1 MSIQL
6 WCPSPPSTRSV
17 YCPSMSLI
25 AWCRRATFHRGLFVT
40 VLATALMM
48 PAVGVPTG
56 FVSADPA
63 GAVVGAPRENMSAI
77 AAGSGHTCVIVTAG
91 EVVCW
96 GDDTFGQLGNGATT
110 GLVDAPGS
118 PIVLPLGTHAIA
130 LTAGDDHTCA
140 LLSNGQVS
148 CWGDD
153 SFGQLGNGA
162 ATGNVDAPP
171 ASIIL
176 PGGVTVFA
184 TAIAAGGRHT
194 CALLS
199 SAQVSCWGD
208 DTAGQLGNGAA
219 TGVVDSPSPPIDFSG
234 GAPITVSAS
243 AIAAGEAHTCAIV
256 AGGQLTCWGSDA
268 SGQLGNGA
276 PVGNIA
282 APPAAVKL
290 PGLATAMAVSLG
302 QDHSCALLSTGRIS
316 CWGSDGSGQL
326 GNGSATGNVASPPG
340 TVALPGGL
348 TATAVVAGR
357 AHTCALVRTGSP
369 TCWGDDNAGQLGN
382 GAPGPQVAPP
392 SLLAFP
398 DGVAALALTTG
409 DDHVC
414 ALLSTHK
421 LTCWGSDATG
431 QLGNGSPTSN
441 VTVPASVVSTG
452 IGTANAI
459 ATGGSNSCA
468 MLSAGAVSCWGD
480 NGFGKLGQGV
490 AFGGN
495 LHSPPEPV
503 ALPGGATAVALAAGQ
518 QHNCALLANGEVTCW
533 GVGFNGTLGTGNTA
547 NLASPP
553 PPVILPGGLTAAA
566 VTAGYQHTCA
576 LLVDGEVTCWGQD
589 DRGQVGNGPS
599 TGVVLS
605 PSATLALP
613 GASKATAIDAGTSHT
628 CALLTT
634 GGVTCWG
641 NDDYGQLG
649 NGSGTGNVDSPPA
662 PVALPGGETATAIAA
677 GFYTTCA
684 LLTSG
689 AISCWGRDY
698 YGLLGNGAPTQDMV
712 SPPTPILLPGGATAT
727 AIATRNRH
735 MCALLST
742 GALSCWGSDEY
753 GQLGNGATTG
763 DKDSPAPPLSLPG
776 GETAVAIATGY
787 YHTCAILASSLVTCW
802 GEDRSGELGNGAI
815 TGNVVS
821 PPTPIA
827 LPTEPL
833 IVEPQPA
840 GFVPWIV
847 VPPSDT
853 PGAAGPA
860 GVPVED
866 PVNTA
871 SGNLVDTHTDLGGE
885 AFGLDLVR
893 SYNTFDPIT
902 SVLGDRWRVGIGGML
917 AEENGNVRYTLA
929 DGSPFVFTPDAD
941 NGWVTPTGLTAVL
954 STDPAS
960 PSGGGGLPMLRMT
973 YPDGMIE
980 RFDTT
985 GRLIEQVAWDGR
997 TATSSFDGVG
1007 RLDTVTAST
1016 GQVLSFTYDGTG
1028 RLVSAQLSTGR
1039 QVLYGYDTNA
1049 RLSSVTGEFGDVTS
1063 MTYTMNGWLKS
1074 RTGPDGVVEML
1085 NTFDTDGRVATQTS
1099 ASGGVTSFTYD
1110 AAEGATYVHDSVTDT
1125 SVRYQHDPTGR
1136 VVAITDAFGNA
1147 AERAYDVAS
1156 NLVAGVDRN
1165 GQLATATYD
1174 ANNNLTSI
1182 TEPGVGVTSYV
1193 YDGLDRIVSVTDPTN
1208 ATTTYGYQ
1216 LVERIP
1222 STVTNTLNQTTTF
1235 DVVDGLTM
1243 SATDADGV
1251 TITYGYD
1258 LQRRLTSVTN
1268 EYNQS
1273 TTYAY
1278 NTRGQRTTTTSP
1290 SGRTTTST
1298 YDPVTHRL
1306 SSITAADG
1314 GVTAYSHDAA
1324 GRVLTVTDPTGAVT
1338 TNTYDSAGRLETS
1351 TDPGGSVTSYV
1362 YDGNDHLVKT
1372 IEPGGAENS
1381 TMYGPLGRVT
1391 STKDPLNRVS
1401 SYEYD
1406 AEGRQTRSTDS
1417 AGGVRQTLFD
1427 SSGRPFKTIDPN
1439 NRETVTGYDAFGRVS
1454 TVTAPGSLVTTYG
1467 YDALGRTQT
1476 VTDPRSGATTTTY
1489 TPGGRTNTITDPV
1502 GLITSYGYDLAG
1514 RQASITA
1521 PGNLTTA
1528 FAYNADSE
1536 TTSVTSPGGLVTAAT
1551 FDPAGRI
1558 ATSTDPAGVVT
1569 TNTWSLRGELLTTR
1583 TGLEGTTRYVYNPNR
1598 TLASTTDALGRVT
1611 TFGYDARHNQ
1621 TSRTAPNGAVETWTY
1636 NAANELLTAVDPLAR
1651 TTAYTYDTAGRVA
1664 TITDPSGRVQTNTYN
1679 LDGTINTE
1687 AYAGGTT
1694 TSYNYD
1700 NAGRVASLTDTSGTF
1715 AFGYE
1720 PAGQLASM
1728 STPSGR
1734 QTNWSY
1740 DAAGRRTQ
1748 LTHPNGASY
1757 QYAYDTSG
1765 RPRTITPGEILAD
1778 TFTATTG
1785 TPPDTNRWTTTVAAG
1800 GTATIQANA
1809 LRLLFTSTSS
1819 STASVT
1825 SKAAAAQDSEQL
1837 VRYQFASTGTSTAGT
1852 FSVQARN
1859 SASGNIRVEF
1869 SSNTTTA
1876 TIFRT
1881 IGTTSTS
1888 LGTFTVPVG
1897 TTPRWVRLRVVG
1909 TTVNVRNWA
1918 DGTTE
1923 PATWTATVTNATGV
1937 TTSGVLKLDVTRSKG
1952 TNSVTIDNYRH
1963 TDPTNPLTPVVTYG
1977 YNTNSQ
1983 VTTETL
1989 IGGLRTRSYTLG
2001 RLTNFTE
2008 TLPGLSVSTGRT
2020 YDTTGRIATE
2030 TTGAITTTYGYDN
2043 ASQLTN
2049 ATPSSG
2055 TASGWTY
2062 DQNGNRATETIGATT
2077 TRYQRDIAGQLCWTT
2092 TATMPPTPTCAAPPT
2107 GATTYTHDNA
2117 GRLLTETVTATN
2129 KATYT
2134 YDPAGRQ
2141 STAQRINGATTTTQT
2156 RNYNM
2161 LNQLTGTTNTGSSTT
2176 TGFYDWDPTSP
2187 AAQLLAITTGN
2198 TTTDLVAGA
2207 AGWAA
2212 ARTATNTAIG
2222 QDIYGSAVPTTGT
2235 TTLARSATYTAY
2247 GTPTGSNIFEP
2258 RLGYRGELTLDN
2270 HIYLRARNY
2279 QPTLGQFTTIDPVN
2293 GLPGTTTLNNNYT
2306 YANNNPLHLIDPLGL
2321 YGINDNNLARDLTRP
2336 RPPDGSWSL
2345 AGEVDLLVKPALAL
2359 GGRAALVAAGTP
2371 TVVVGGI
2378 VVASGIL
2385 VYQGFQLHEAFGD
2398 LGRVRAQE
2406 REAKENLQYTLDV
2419 VQEAVNNGDI
2429 PPGTYGGQNFEP
2441 EPGSPAALHRSSA
2454 TNTADRVVIGKM
2466 ADITADGALG
2476 AGERTLL
2483 DQLPRLA
2490 TAEAQWAQNERV
2502 LLQEMKSGVPIRDA
2516 TIDGMGNL
2524 ANNTGYLYWERAT
2537 LIREG
2542 WTYDAGTHLWSPG
2555 G

>member
-1 MSIQL
+1 MRSMVARLVAPVLVSVVCLAAVI
-6 WCPSPPSTRSV
+6 PVSP
-17 YCPSMSLI
+17 
-25 AWCRRATFHRGLFVT
+25 
-40 VLATALMM
+40 VLADS
-48 PAVGVPTG
+48 G
-56 FVSADPA
+56 
-63 GAVVGAPRENMSAI
+63 GAVAGPSRVISGAWATGR
-77 AAGSGHTCVIVTAG
+77 GHTCA
-91 EVVCW
+91 VVAEGQVLCW
-96 GDDTFGQLGNGATT
+96 GDDNFGQLGNGVAAGTVT
-110 GLVDAPGS
+110 APAG
-118 PIVLPLGTHAIA
+118 PVVLPAGTHATA
-130 LTAGDDHTCA
+130 LAAGADHTCA

-148 CWGDD
+148 CWGRDTNGQLGDGSLAVDVSAPSSTVVLPGGPSAYATAIAAGDRHTCALLGSGGVTCWGDDAAGQVGNGAVSGNVMSPSAPVVLPSGMAATAVAAGGSSTCAVLADGEVTCWGSDSSGQAGNGSAAGNVLSPSSPVELPGFAVAMSITVGLEHACVVLSTGRVTCWGSDSSGQIGNGSVAGNVAAPPQPVGLPGGVTAVALAAGRLHSCALLRTGSITCWGSDVAGQLGNGAAGSQLTPSSPIALPGLMAARGIAAGDDHTCALLSSNELTCWGLNGTGQLGVGTTSNADSATRLVRISPATAGVAAGDDHACSLWSGGVVACWGRDDLEQLGNGPGTASVLTPTAINASANKISAGSGAFSCAVSSGGQVSCWGSNGQGQLGRGYFDGVVDAPPSAIVLPGGATASAVTVGASHACALLATGQVSCWGTDWYGALGNGTFRQDISAPSAPISLPGGATAIAVDAGVFHTCALLSTGQVTCWGDD

-162 ATGNVDAPP
+162 ITGNV
-171 ASIIL
+171 
-176 PGGVTVFA
+176 GVA
-184 TAIAAGGRHT
+184 
-194 CALLS
+194 
-199 SAQVSCWGD
+199 
-208 DTAGQLGNGAA
+208 
-219 TGVVDSPSPPIDFSG
+219 PSP
-234 GAPITVSAS
+234 VS
-243 AIAAGEAHTCAIV
+243 
-256 AGGQLTCWGSDA
+256 
-268 SGQLGNGA
+268 
-276 PVGNIA
+276 
-282 APPAAVKL
+282 
-290 PGLATAMAVSLG
+290 
-302 QDHSCALLSTGRIS
+302 
-316 CWGSDGSGQL
+316 
-326 GNGSATGNVASPPG
+326 
-340 TVALPGGL
+340 
-348 TATAVVAGR
+348 
-357 AHTCALVRTGSP
+357 
-369 TCWGDDNAGQLGN
+369 
-382 GAPGPQVAPP
+382 
-392 SLLAFP
+392 
-398 DGVAALALTTG
+398 
-409 DDHVC
+409 
-414 ALLSTHK
+414 
-421 LTCWGSDATG
+421 
-431 QLGNGSPTSN
+431 
-441 VTVPASVVSTG
+441 
-452 IGTANAI
+452 
-459 ATGGSNSCA
+459 
-468 MLSAGAVSCWGD
+468 
-480 NGFGKLGQGV
+480 
-490 AFGGN
+490 
-495 LHSPPEPV
+495 
-503 ALPGGATAVALAAGQ
+503 
-518 QHNCALLANGEVTCW
+518 
-533 GVGFNGTLGTGNTA
+533 
-547 NLASPP
+547 
-553 PPVILPGGLTAAA
+553 
-566 VTAGYQHTCA
+566 
-576 LLVDGEVTCWGQD
+576 
-589 DRGQVGNGPS
+589 
-599 TGVVLS
+599 
-605 PSATLALP
+605 
-613 GASKATAIDAGTSHT
+613 
-628 CALLTT
+628 
-634 GGVTCWG
+634 
-641 NDDYGQLG
+641 
-649 NGSGTGNVDSPPA
+649 
-662 PVALPGGETATAIAA
+662 
-677 GFYTTCA
+677 
-684 LLTSG
+684 
-689 AISCWGRDY
+689 
-698 YGLLGNGAPTQDMV
+698 
-712 SPPTPILLPGGATAT
+712 LPGGATAT
-727 AIATRNRH
+727 AITTGWFH
-735 MCALLST
+735 TCALLNSGQVT
-742 GALSCWGSDEY
+742 CWGQDWDN
-753 GQLGNGATTG
+753 QLGNGSSTA
-763 DKDSPAPPLSLPG
+763 DVVSPPSTVTLPG
-776 GETAVAIATGY
+776 GSTATAITAGER
-787 YHTCAILASSLVTCW
+787 HTCALLNTGQVTCW
-802 GEDRSGELGNGAI
+802 GGDLVGELGNGSSAGTQAVPPAPLTLPGGATAMAVDAGGGGSCALLA
-815 TGNVVS
+815 TGQVS
-821 PPTPIA
+821 CWGDDFFGEVGDGDVTHPDNRAQAPVLVSGA
-827 LPTEPL
+827 PL
-833 IVEPQPA
+833 TVGAQS
-840 GFVPWIV
+840 GSFDPWIV
-847 VPPSDT
+847 ISPSST
-853 PGAAGPA
+853 TGASGPVGA
-860 GVPVED
+860 TVED

-871 SGNLVDTHTDLGGE
+871 SGNLVDAHTDLGGE
-885 AFGLDLVR
+885 AFGLDVVR
-893 SYNTFDPIT
+893 SYNTFDT
-902 SVLGDRWRVGIGGML
+902 SPSALSEHWTAGTGGSL
-917 AEENGNVRYTLA
+917 QDAAGNVHFTMS
-929 DGSPFVFTPDAD
+929 DGTVFVFTP
-941 NGWVTPTGLTAVL
+941 NGSGGWVTPTGLSATL
-954 STDPAS
+954 SIDAGTPT
-960 PSGGGGLPMLRMT
+960 GGGTLAMLRVT
-973 YPDGMIE
+973 YTDGNID

-985 GRLIEQVAWDGR
+985 GRLLEQRSWDGR
-997 TATSSFDGVG
+997 TATTTYDETG
-1007 RLDTVTAST
+1007 RTAVVTAST
-1016 GQVLSFTYDGTG
+1016 GQSLTFTYDGIG
-1028 RLVSAQLSTGR
+1028 RLATVQLSNGR
-1039 QVLYGYDTNA
+1039 AVSYGYDTA
-1049 RLSSVTGEFGDVTS
+1049 GRLSSFTDEFGATTS
-1063 MTYTMNGWLKS
+1063 MTYTTEGWLATLS
-1074 RTGPDGVVEML
+1074 EPDGALSMS
-1085 NTFDTDGRVATQTS
+1085 NTYDSDGRVITQSS
-1099 ASGGVTSFTYD
+1099 ASGGLTTFTYEL
-1110 AAEGATYVHDSVTDT
+1110 AEGATYVHDSVTNT
-1125 SVRYQHDPTGR
+1125 NVRYQHDRLGR
-1136 VVAITDAFGNA
+1136 VVAITDAYGAA
-1147 AERAYDVAS
+1147 AERAYDNDS
-1156 NLVAGVDRN
+1156 NLVGGIDRT
-1165 GQLATATYD
+1165 GRADSATYD

-1193 YDGLDRIVSVTDPTN
+1193 YDGLDRIVSMTDPTN
-1208 ATTTYGYQ
+1208 ATTTYGHQ
-1216 LVERIP
+1216 LLERIP

-1258 LQRRLTSVTN
+1258 LRRRLTSVTN

-1306 SSITAADG
+1306 TSVTAADG
-1314 GVTAYSHDAA
+1314 GVATYSYDAA

-1351 TDPGGSVTSYV
+1351 TDAGGSVTTYV
-1362 YDGNDHLVKT
+1362 YDGNDHLIKT

-1381 TMYGPLGRVT
+1381 TVYGPLGRVT

-1439 NRETVTGYDAFGRVS
+1439 NRETVTGYDSFGRVS

-1467 YDALGRTQT
+1467 YDALGRAQT
-1476 VTDPRSGATTTTY
+1476 VTDPRSGVTTTTY

-1521 PGNLTTA
+1521 PGNLTTT

-1569 TNTWSLRGELLTTR
+1569 TNTWSLRGELLTTK
-1583 TGLEGTTRYVYNPNR
+1583 TGLEGTISYVYNPNR
-1598 TLASTTDALGRVT
+1598 TLASATDALGRVT

-1651 TTAYTYDTAGRVA
+1651 TTAYIYDSAGRVA

-1694 TSYNYD
+1694 TSYGYD
-1700 NAGRVASLTDTSGTF
+1700 NAGRVSSLTDTSGTF

-1720 PAGQLASM
+1720 PAGLLASM
-1728 STPSGR
+1728 STPTGR
-1734 QTNWSY
+1734 QTTWSY
-1740 DAAGRRTQ
+1740 DAAGRRTR
-1748 LTHPNGASY
+1748 LTHPDGASY
-1757 QYAYDTSG
+1757 QYSYDASG
-1765 RPRTITPGEILAD
+1765 RPQTITPGEILAD
-1778 TFTATTG
+1778 TFTAATG
-1785 TPPDTNRWTTTVAAG
+1785 TAPDTNRWTTTVAAG

-1852 FSVQARN
+1852 FNVQARN

-1869 SSNTTTA
+1869 SSNSATA
-1876 TIFRT
+1876 TIFKT

-1937 TTSGVLKLDVTRSKG
+1937 TTSGVPKLDVTRSKG

-1983 VTTETL
+1983 ITTETL
-1989 IGGLRTRSYTLG
+1989 IGGSRTRSYTLG

-2008 TLPGLSVSTGRT
+2008 TLPGLSVNTGRT

-2055 TASGWTY
+2055 TASSWTY
-2062 DQNGNRATETIGATT
+2062 DQSGNRATETIGATT
-2077 TRYQRDIAGQLCWTT
+2077 TRYQRDIDGQLCWTT
-2092 TATMPPTPTCAAPPT
+2092 TATMPPTPTCTAPPT
-2107 GATTYTHDNA
+2107 GATTYTHDNS

-2141 STAQRINGATTTTQT
+2141 STAQRVNGATTTTQT
-2156 RNYNM
+2156 RNYNA
-2161 LNQLTGTTNTGSSTT
+2161 LNQLTGTTNTGGSTT
-2176 TGFYDWDPTSP
+2176 TGLYDWDPTSP

-2235 TTLARSATYTAY
+2235 TALARSATYTAY

-2270 HIYLRARNY
+2270 QLYLRARNY

-2321 YGINDNNLARDLTRP
+2321 YGINDNNLAPDLTRP

-2345 AGEVDLLVKPALAL
+2345 AGEVDLLVKPALAV

-2371 TVVVGGI
+2371 TVVVGSI

-2385 VYQGFQLHEAFGD
+2385 VYQGFQLHKAFGD
-2398 LGRVRAQE
+2398 LGRVRGQE
-2406 REAKENLQYTLDV
+2406 REAKENLQRTLDV

-2454 TNTADRVVIGKM
+2454 TRAAGGAADDALAYATRAEKLGHIFVPTHNLDPLVQQLGSREAVVEQMLGGVKGLTPSSGTFEIPVTIGGQTVVVRGAVVDGVVKLGTAF
-2466 ADITADGALG
+2466 T
-2476 AGERTLL
+2476 
-2483 DQLPRLA
+2483 P
-2490 TAEAQWAQNERV
+2490 
-2502 LLQEMKSGVPIRDA
+2502 
-2516 TIDGMGNL
+2516 
-2524 ANNTGYLYWERAT
+2524 
-2537 LIREG
+2537 
-2542 WTYDAGTHLWSPG
+2542 
-2555 G
+2555 